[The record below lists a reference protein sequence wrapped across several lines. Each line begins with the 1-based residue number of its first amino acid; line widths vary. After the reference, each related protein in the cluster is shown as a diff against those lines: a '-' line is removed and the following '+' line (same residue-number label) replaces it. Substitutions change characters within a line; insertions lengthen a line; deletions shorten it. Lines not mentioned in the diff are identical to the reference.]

1 MFVRDWRN
9 TPNSHRNQYKADRWF
24 SFEQRSLKRGKLT
37 SFSQPMTSFF
47 SDIWIRRR
55 LFKKSS
61 SIMSF
66 PFYTPCFLAGF
77 LRTRHSTR
85 RTILFPFPLT
95 KMQAAESTSIF
106 QFSILFDVVNIA
118 FDRSVFP
125 ISVLYKINAFILSK
139 RHYYGPLQWRTCKL
153 LRYKLLW
160 RIRWEERHL
169 QVFAG
174 PTIERQNCTGV
185 QIKHV
190 QT

>member
-1 MFVRDWRN
+1 MTFESGDDYLKKNLV
-9 TPNSHRNQYKADRWF
+9 YYEF
-24 SFEQRSLKRGKLT
+24 SFLHTL
-37 SFSQPMTSFF
+37 FF
-47 SDIWIRRR
+47 SWI
-55 LFKKSS
+55 
-61 SIMSF
+61 
-66 PFYTPCFLAGF
+66 

-95 KMQAAESTSIF
+95 KIQAAESRSIF
-106 QFSILFDVVNIA
+106 QFSILFNVVNIA
-118 FDRSVFP
+118 FDQSVFP
-125 ISVLYKINAFILSK
+125 ISALYKINAFILSK
-139 RHYYGPLQWRTCKL
+139 RRYYDPLQWRSCKL

-174 PTIERQNCTGV
+174 PTIGRQNCTGV